1 MTRGSERSSAI
12 RVLIVD
18 DHQVLT
24 DALATILASQPN
36 LQVLGV
42 AATCAG
48 TREFLGRTC
57 PDVLLLDVS
66 LPDGDGLNL
75 VPDTRRLCPHSQI
88 LVLTSFADDT
98 TLLRAIELG
107 VDGFVAKNR
116 PLTEVIAAIRQ
127 AVEGEIVMP
136 TSLLLGML
144 GRVS

>member
-1 MTRGSERSSAI
+1 MTGGSELSHAI

-24 DALATILASQPN
+24 DALATILASEPD

-48 TREFLGRTC
+48 TRELLARTC

-66 LPDGDGLNL
+66 LPDGDGLSL
-75 VPDTRRLCPHSQI
+75 VPDSRRWCPQSRI
-88 LVLTSFADDT
+88 LVLTSFADDA
-98 TLLRAIELG
+98 TLLRAIEMG

-116 PLTEVIAAIRQ
+116 PLTEVIAAIRH
-127 AVEGEIVMP
+127 AMEGEIVMP
-136 TSLLLGML
+136 ASLLLG
-144 GRVS
+144 